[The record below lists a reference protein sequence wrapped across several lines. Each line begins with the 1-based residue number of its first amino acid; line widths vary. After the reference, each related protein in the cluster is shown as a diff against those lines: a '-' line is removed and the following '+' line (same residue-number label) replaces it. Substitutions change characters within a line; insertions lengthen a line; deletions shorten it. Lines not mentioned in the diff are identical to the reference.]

1 MKQKTYVYIL
11 NKQGKP
17 LMPTT
22 RCGKV
27 RKLLKEGKAVVVRS
41 NPFTIRLKY
50 DTTNIVQDLYLGI
63 DTGRENIGV
72 GISDTKGNKKK
83 KFKYCRRIESG
94 STPYVGKDL
103 LLI

>member
-1 MKQKTYVYIL
+1 MLYKVVFHHRKEIVIMKQKTYVYIL

-50 DTTNIVQDLYLGI
+50 DTDNLEQHYLYHI
-63 DTGRENIGV
+63 
-72 GISDTKGNKKK
+72 
-83 KFKYCRRIESG
+83 
-94 STPYVGKDL
+94 
-103 LLI
+103 